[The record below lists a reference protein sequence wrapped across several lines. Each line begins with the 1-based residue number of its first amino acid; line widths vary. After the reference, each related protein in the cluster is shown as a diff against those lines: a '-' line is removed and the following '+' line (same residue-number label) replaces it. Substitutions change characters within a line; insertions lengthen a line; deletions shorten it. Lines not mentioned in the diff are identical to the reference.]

1 MPLHTIFCGS
11 LGQRQFQ
18 LDEPRPVDSHKR
30 EQNDLGNHQWPAPLG
45 RRGSQ
50 HWNCHAPSP
59 DSLMAGTN
67 AGLIVPLMRKA
78 NAIAVKFT
86 AIVYFRCFA
95 GGVAPRLRQRRRKSL
110 IS

>member
-1 MPLHTIFCGS
+1 
-11 LGQRQFQ
+11 
-18 LDEPRPVDSHKR
+18 
-30 EQNDLGNHQWPAPLG
+30 
-45 RRGSQ
+45 
-50 HWNCHAPSP
+50 
-59 DSLMAGTN
+59 MAGTN
-67 AGLIVPLMRKA
+67 AGLIIPLMRKA